1 MGGVH
6 PEGCRVTVSGGLVAP
21 AGLLFAGTEEGAG
34 VPIQHLFFIIH
45 CGAGN
50 QYTNT
55 LQPAMGTPAPHVPV
69 PTHLVSEPRPSAS
82 EPLRPPSSSRAPPR
96 RLSVVNM
103 PLTSRY
109 RQSAITLDCCRK
121 WSGVQTRAGAGNGK
135 TKASRVGCLH
145 DAAEACAVPG
155 GGGGRHMN
163 HS

>member
-6 PEGCRVTVSGGLVAP
+6 PEGCRVTVSWGLVAP
-21 AGLLFAGTEEGAG
+21 SGLLFAGTEEGARI
-34 VPIQHLFFIIH
+34 PIEHLFLIIH

-50 QYTNT
+50 QEMDASLPATGT
-55 LQPAMGTPAPHVPV
+55 LAPHILV

-109 RQSAITLDCCRK
+109 RQSAITFDCCKK
-121 WSGVQTRAGAGNGK
+121 WDRVQT
-135 TKASRVGCLH
+135 KAR
-145 DAAEACAVPG
+145 
-155 GGGGRHMN
+155 GRQWKDGHQG
-163 HS
+163 